1 MTEYLITIP
10 GDETVWDARTDDE
23 RRAVGEAH
31 GAFVAGLIARGHHVS
46 AGGELTPLAQAK
58 VVRRSD
64 RGTLVT
70 DGPYA
75 ESAEQVGGFYLVE
88 SDDLDDLLAVVGE
101 LARTEPIVEVR
112 PIHGRTSGAPS

>member
-23 RRAVGEAH
+23 KAGRRRAH
-31 GAFVAGLIARGHHVS
+31 GGFVAGLTARGHRVN
-46 AGGELTPLAQAK
+46 AGGELTPLAEAK

-64 RGTLVT
+64 RGSLVT

-75 ESAEQVGGFYLVE
+75 ESAEQVGGFY
-88 SDDLDDLLAVVGE
+88 S
-101 LARTEPIVEVR
+101 
-112 PIHGRTSGAPS
+112 

>member
-10 GDETVWDARTDDE
+10 GDEAVWDARTDDDK
-23 RRAVGEAH
+23 RAVGRAH
-31 GAFVAGLIARGHHVS
+31 ADFVAALTARGHRVL
-46 AGGELTPLAQAK
+46 AGGELTPLSEAV
-58 VVRRSD
+58 VVRRTD

-88 SDDLDDLLAVVGE
+88 SDDRDDLLRTVGE
-101 LARTEPIVEVR
+101 LARTEPVVEVR
-112 PIHGRTSGAPS
+112 PVVGRTGDEP

>member
-1 MTEYLITIP
+1 M
-10 GDETVWDARTDDE
+10 
-23 RRAVGEAH
+23 
-31 GAFVAGLIARGHHVS
+31 S

-58 VVRRSD
+58 VVRRTD

-112 PIHGRTSGAPS
+112 PIHGRDRAACPVTSDASA